1 MDENIIVLKIK
12 KYFWNIIFILYS
24 LFFMDKSYSYIIK
37 FIVITL
43 WNILYIISVQKLILH
58 KKVNH
63 LI

>member
-24 LFFMDKSYSYIIK
+24 LFFMDKSYSYITK

-43 WNILYIISVQKLILH
+43 WSILYIISIQKLILH

-63 LI
+63 WI

>member
-1 MDENIIVLKIK
+1 MDENIIFLKIK

-37 FIVITL
+37 FIIITL

-63 LI
+63 WI